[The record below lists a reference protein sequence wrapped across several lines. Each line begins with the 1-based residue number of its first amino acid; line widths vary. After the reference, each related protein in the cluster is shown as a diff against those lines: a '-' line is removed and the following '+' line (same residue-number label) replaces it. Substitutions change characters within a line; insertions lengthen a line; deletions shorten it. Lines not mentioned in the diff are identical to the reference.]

1 MQQSAQVI
9 KEKNLEKLSQN
20 ALKMK
25 ELEFQMSEIEKKI
38 ESIKL
43 ESNKTRINEKV
54 TKAEIEKLYQQT
66 LKLYEEYNKKLK
78 VRVNEKF
85 VETFDE
91 IAQRIYDS
99 NIRRE
104 QLEDKKYEL
113 VTLIRELERISKDE
127 EERDKKMDEDIDYL
141 KSEYEFLRK
150 NYDDITKENIEINKQ
165 ITEKNAIV
173 GKHEEKLLELK
184 AVIGKLTEVRVILN
198 KYFSSHFENFTQGE
212 KKIID
217 DVKAYRITDEVKY
230 KEAMNELLNS
240 GQFGLPNRN
249 LVQVN
254 QSIEIK
260 SSNIIDNNQPKT
272 QEEEKKQDNRSNDT
286 IPKQSKPPTPVPVEN
301 ENKTNNNNSDGGK
314 VNENESQVSGSNN
327 QPIDEPIQKPKR
339 KTKKKSTN
347 K

>member
-25 ELEFQMSEIEKKI
+25 ELEFQMSQIEKKI

-78 VRVNEKF
+78 LRVNEKF

-113 VTLIRELERISKDE
+113 VTLIKELEQISKDE

-217 DVKAYRITDEVKY
+217 DVKTYRVTDEVKY

-240 GQFGLPNRN
+240 GQFGIPNRN

-260 SSNIIDNNQPKT
+260 SSSIKDSNKP
-272 QEEEKKQDNRSNDT
+272 QEEEKKQDDYSNNT
-286 IPKQSKPPTPVPVEN
+286 LQKQSKPPTPVPVEN
-301 ENKTNNNNSDGGK
+301 ENKENNNNDDGEK
-314 VNENESQVSGSNN
+314 VNENESHVSGINN
-327 QPIDEPIQKPKR
+327 QPADESIQKPKR
-339 KTKKKSTN
+339 KSKKKSTN